1 MRWRQQLPV
10 HSPVRALSL
19 LRAAGAALVRAGD
32 SDRATVA
39 AMLKS
44 RYAARDVVLTDSGT
58 SALVMALRLTVGEGG
73 TVAFP
78 GYSCIDLA
86 AAAIRAGVRVR
97 LYDLDPDTLSPDLAS
112 VERVI
117 ARGVNAVLVAHLY
130 GFPADIAGVA
140 ELAERARTEIHVIED
155 AAQGSGGTLSA
166 RPLGSFGPLSILS
179 FGRGKG
185 VTGGGGGALLA
196 TSASWATRLG
206 EARRTIGVGG
216 AGWRELGGAA
226 AQWLFGRPS
235 LYGIP
240 ASIPALRLGKMVYHP
255 AREPREIPAAAA
267 ALVQSALA
275 GADAEADVRRGHARE
290 LAASLE
296 AVEGLRV
303 ATPIADGSSGY
314 LRLPVIDSAGRVDD
328 ARLGILRGYP
338 RTLIEQEELRPCL
351 HDGETG
357 PPGATLLGRSLFTLP
372 THRFISERDAEEIRA
387 WAQQPGAG
395 YDWKSAVSGELRHA

>member
-1 MRWRQQLPV
+1 VRWRQQLPV

-140 ELAERARTEIHVIED
+140 KLAQQARSEVHIIED
-155 AAQGSGGTLSA
+155 AAQGSGGTLA
-166 RPLGSFGPLSILS
+166 GRRLGSFGPLSILS
-179 FGRGKG
+179 FTAIAAVTRPGVAAIANPGPHGLSEMLYAFSSMTGNNGSAFAGLGTTAVGTPSFTLYNWTGAFAMLIGRFAFLIPVLALSGSLAGKKVVPASLGTFPTATPLFAGLVDG
-185 VTGGGGGALLA
+185 VIIIVGAL
-196 TSASWATRLG
+196 T
-206 EARRTIGVGG
+206 
-216 AGWRELGGAA
+216 
-226 AQWLFGRPS
+226 FF
-235 LYGIP
+235 
-240 ASIPALRLGKMVYHP
+240 PALALG
-255 AREPREIPAAAA
+255 
-267 ALVQSALA
+267 
-275 GADAEADVRRGHARE
+275 
-290 LAASLE
+290 
-296 AVEGLRV
+296 
-303 ATPIADGSSGY
+303 PIA
-314 LRLPVIDSAGRVDD
+314 
-328 ARLGILRGYP
+328 
-338 RTLIEQEELRPCL
+338 EQLLL
-351 HDGETG
+351 HVGK
-357 PPGATLLGRSLFTLP
+357 LF
-372 THRFISERDAEEIRA
+372 
-387 WAQQPGAG
+387 
-395 YDWKSAVSGELRHA
+395 